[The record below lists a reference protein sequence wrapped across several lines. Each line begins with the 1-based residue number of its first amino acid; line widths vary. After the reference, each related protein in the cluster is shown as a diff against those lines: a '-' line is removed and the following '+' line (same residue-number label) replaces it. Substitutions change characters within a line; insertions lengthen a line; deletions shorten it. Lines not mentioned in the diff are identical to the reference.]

1 MFQDNSLTT
10 ADRVVGQVELTSNE
24 LAQSLKKFNLKHPA
38 LNRVRS
44 QLLSSEGTEIT
55 ITSYDR
61 MHHRHSRS

>member
-10 ADRVVGQVELTSNE
+10 PDKVVDMIELTNNE
-24 LAQSLKKFNLKHPA
+24 LAQSLRKFNLKHPA

-44 QLLSSEGTEIT
+44 QLLSSKGTGAN

>member
-1 MFQDNSLTT
+1 MFHDNSLTT
-10 ADRVVGQVELTSNE
+10 SDRVVDQVQLTSNE
-24 LAQSLKKFNLKHPA
+24 LAKSLRKFNLKHPA

-44 QLLSSEGTEIT
+44 QLLSSEGTETT

>member
-1 MFQDNSLTT
+1 MSYDNSLITS
-10 ADRVVGQVELTSNE
+10 DRVVDQVELTSNE
-24 LAQSLKKFNLKHPA
+24 LAQSLRKFNLKHPA

-44 QLLSSEGTEIT
+44 QLLSSEGTEAT